1 MSVSHPSA
9 RVSVSGW
16 GVEISDMP
24 DSYLEQVLELE
35 EPPTLEQSVA
45 IMNEAYGK
53 MRTLAKLKSII
64 EGVDEDDF
72 ARAWTA
78 CFL

>member
-53 MRTLAKLKSII
+53 MLFSKTGHQRSRRPDPAPRRRSADR
-64 EGVDEDDF
+64 E
-72 ARAWTA
+72 
-78 CFL
+78 